1 GWKSFLRVRN
11 SVFVI
16 LILSFYGVWHVSNL
30 HTLFIEKPFI
40 FKKDPGV
47 NQLLA
52 DLQQTTEA
60 LDLETTDRFTL
71 GFYTDGIGIWNIGDY
86 LPYFY
91 PAASLISQQSK
102 SFVDYSPYCRLEVK
116 DKGTVILYL
125 EELLCPD
132 LKGRL
137 IEEGYE
143 FGSANAEFRGKLFQ
157 FDRAVIADHSN

>member
-1 GWKSFLRVRN
+1 M
-11 SVFVI
+11 
-16 LILSFYGVWHVSNL
+16 
-30 HTLFIEKPFI
+30 
-40 FKKDPGV
+40 
-47 NQLLA
+47 
-52 DLQQTTEA
+52 
-60 LDLETTDRFTL
+60 
-71 GFYTDGIGIWNIGDY
+71 
-86 LPYFY
+86 PYFY